1 MSAPVLAMPDEEI
14 RFLLDVGAVQ
24 TSIGAV
30 LYERQQGVEK
40 SRGLRK
46 PEVVEM
52 RHKLLR
58 DTKGAFGGDLLREV
72 LQTLPAK

>member
-1 MSAPVLAMPDEEI
+1 MSAPVLAMPDEES

-30 LYERQQGVEK
+30 LYDRQQGVEK

-52 RHKLLR
+52 RQKLLR
-58 DTKGAFGGDLLREV
+58 DAEGAFGEGLLREV